1 MMSEAMFG
9 VRRAWRNPALS
20 LLQFVPVGV
29 DQGLEVGPEAGHVIV
44 AWEAADLDR
53 RIRSCQS
60 ESDLDG
66 LSTDGARRLEDLC
79 REPSATMATH

>member
-1 MMSEAMFG
+1 MSEAMFG

-44 AWEAADLDR
+44 AWEDQSGRGREGKERHEARSR
-53 RIRSCQS
+53 RVLAETVASH
-60 ESDLDG
+60 
-66 LSTDGARRLEDLC
+66 LS
-79 REPSATMATH
+79 S

>member
-29 DQGLEVGPEAGHVIV
+29 DQGLEVGPEVRDAASELAG
-44 AWEAADLDR
+44 R
-53 RIRSCQS
+53 P
-60 ESDLDG
+60 
-66 LSTDGARRLEDLC
+66 ARCPD
-79 REPSATMATH
+79 AMQA